1 MLSVILTRKLELVLH
16 EGEGSDS
23 IETRFVMEPMQ
34 KRLKTGSETTKN
46 DKLNEKFRNSN
57 ESSFDGRNFE
67 ENHSSIQANIERAK
81 IDPGNQQLP
90 VCEDGVDCNKID
102 LIHFAEFWHPTK
114 EEEHEGKEE
123 KSKNGG
129 CCYEEDECEVV
140 ELPCH
145 ELEATQQVFEE
156 YSDSESD
163 DELDENAN
171 TLRKSNEQQASAE
184 SLESQ

>member
-1 MLSVILTRKLELVLH
+1 
-16 EGEGSDS
+16 
-23 IETRFVMEPMQ
+23 MEPKQ
-34 KRLKTGSETTKN
+34 KRLKTVSETTEN
-46 DKLNEKFRNSN
+46 DMLNEKVRSLS
-57 ESSFDGRNFE
+57 ESSFDGGNFE
-67 ENHSSIQANIERAK
+67 ENHSSIQAKIDRAK
-81 IDPGNQQLP
+81 LDPENQQLP

-114 EEEHEGKEE
+114 EEQHEGKEE
-123 KSKNGG
+123 QSKNGS

-163 DELDENAN
+163 DELDENAD
-171 TLRKSNEQQASAE
+171 TLRKSSEQQPSTE

>member
-1 MLSVILTRKLELVLH
+1 
-16 EGEGSDS
+16 
-23 IETRFVMEPMQ
+23 MEPKQ
-34 KRLKTGSETTKN
+34 KRLKTVSETTEN
-46 DKLNEKFRNSN
+46 DMLNEKVRSLS
-57 ESSFDGRNFE
+57 ESSFDGGNFE
-67 ENHSSIQANIERAK
+67 ENHSSIQANIDRAK
-81 IDPGNQQLP
+81 LDPENQQLP

-114 EEEHEGKEE
+114 EEQHEGKEE
-123 KSKNGG
+123 QSKNGS

-163 DELDENAN
+163 DELDENAD
-171 TLRKSNEQQASAE
+171 TLRKSSEQQPSTE

>member
-1 MLSVILTRKLELVLH
+1 MRIQRSVTSLL
-16 EGEGSDS
+16 S
-23 IETRFVMEPMQ
+23 IETRFVMEPRQ
-34 KRLKTGSETTKN
+34 KRLKTVSETTEN
-46 DKLNEKFRNSN
+46 DMLNEKVRSLS
-57 ESSFDGRNFE
+57 ESSFDGGNFE
-67 ENHSSIQANIERAK
+67 ENHSSIQAKIDRAK
-81 IDPGNQQLP
+81 LDPENQQLP

-114 EEEHEGKEE
+114 EEQHEGKEE
-123 KSKNGG
+123 QSKNGS

-163 DELDENAN
+163 DELDENAD
-171 TLRKSNEQQASAE
+171 TLRKSSEQQPSTE